1 MSKYSIIIPTFN
13 EKKNIFILIKRIK
26 KFLKKNNYEIIVV
39 DDNSY
44 DGSITVFNKIKKKER
59 KFSFYIRREKKRDL
73 SKSIIL
79 GIKKSKFNNLII
91 MDGDLQHNPKYLP
104 ILIKN
109 FNTQKQDILVA
120 VRNFKKRSGLSNI
133 RFFLSLSLIA
143 LINLIF
149 KKKTT
154 DPMSGFFVVKKTVF
168 IRSKKKLYG
177 KGFKILFDIIYSSN
191 KNIKVNDY
199 SIKFDSRKNNKS
211 KMSLKI
217 LFHIFLLVIQ
227 KMINRLI

>member
-13 EKKNIFILIKRIK
+13 EKKNIFILIKRNK

>member
-44 DGSITVFNKIKKKER
+44 DGSITVFNKIKNKER

>member
-13 EKKNIFILIKRIK
+13 EKKNIFILIKRIQ

-168 IRSKKKLYG
+168 IRSRKKLYG

>member
-39 DDNSY
+39 DDDSY

-59 KFSFYIRREKKRDL
+59 KFSFYIRRDKKRDL

-109 FNTQKQDILVA
+109 FNTKKQDILVA
-120 VRNFKKRSGLSNI
+120 VRNFKKRSGLSI
-133 RFFLSLSLIA
+133 LRFFLSLSLIT

-149 KKKTT
+149 KKKTN
-154 DPMSGFFVVKKTVF
+154 DPMSGFFIVKKTVF
-168 IRSKKKLYG
+168 IRSKKQLYG
-177 KGFKILFDIIYSSN
+177 KGFKILFDIIYSSK
-191 KNIKVNDY
+191 KNIIVNDY

-217 LFHIFLLVIQ
+217 LFHIILLIIQ
-227 KMINRLI
+227 KMINKLI

>member
-149 KKKTT
+149 KKKQL
-154 DPMSGFFVVKKTVF
+154 
-168 IRSKKKLYG
+168 IR
-177 KGFKILFDIIYSSN
+177 
-191 KNIKVNDY
+191 
-199 SIKFDSRKNNKS
+199 
-211 KMSLKI
+211 
-217 LFHIFLLVIQ
+217 
-227 KMINRLI
+227 